1 MKTAGRE
8 NPNRRGRLRTEPS
21 PWGGKSESS
30 SLIHTGWKVRKHP
43 ALGVVFFLTFSFIEP
58 SPWGGKSESS
68 SLIHTGWKVRKH
80 PALGEV
86 FFLTFSFIELHRAW
100 AVCQRSGWKISSCHI

>member
-43 ALGVVFFLTFSFIEP
+43 ALG
-58 SPWGGKSESS
+58 
-68 SLIHTGWKVRKH
+68 
-80 PALGEV
+80 EV
-86 FFLTFSFIELHRAW
+86 FFLTFSFIELHRTWQEPTPGAERFSETTK
-100 AVCQRSGWKISSCHI
+100 VIVSEKGSRD

>member
-43 ALGVVFFLTFSFIEP
+43 AM
-58 SPWGGKSESS
+58 
-68 SLIHTGWKVRKH
+68 
-80 PALGEV
+80 GEV
-86 FFLTFSFIELHRAW
+86 FFLTFSFIELHGTSR
-100 AVCQRSGWKISSCHI
+100 RSSGWTAGNLDVLDGCTSLQDLRYGGCCGYLSLFVTQPSHRGN